1 MIAPDPRRTLEEAG
15 LGGAAASDRA
25 ERLAR
30 LMATLALE
38 RKDAEAWD
46 AWYVPGRIEVLGKHT
61 DYGGGRSLICAA
73 ERGFDV
79 VSAPRTD
86 ARLTLTDLGR
96 GVSLV
101 LDADGPW
108 PDVSWAT
115 YPLTVL
121 RRLSLNFPERTRGLD
136 LVFESDLSSAA
147 GMSSSSALMIAV
159 LLALVR
165 ANRLES
171 TAAWSENIHNS
182 TEDLAA
188 YAATIENGRSFR
200 GLSGEGGVGTE
211 GGSEDH
217 TAILCS
223 EPSRLGQYA
232 FCPTRRER
240 SIAFPPGLVFAI
252 GVSGVAARKTGQ
264 ARDDYNRASRNAARV
279 LEQWQAATGRHDESL
294 AAAVASANDAPGHL
308 RQLLDGDQELVDRFD
323 QFLEE
328 STRLVPDAAGQLEA
342 GDLAGFGRSVA
353 RSQELAEDLLR
364 NQVPET
370 VALVRAACDHGAL
383 AASAFGAGFGGSVW
397 ALVDQA
403 NAHAFL
409 DRWQN
414 AYRTACPAAAA
425 RSRFFLTRPGPAV
438 VRLSADL
445 IALDGGDGG
454 NGFNT
459 KDRSDR
465 RRTEAVTLHCLRA
478 GQRPALESARST
490 ENRKHCWISGVLV
503 ILSTPS
509 RLRRA

>member
-1 MIAPDPRRTLEEAG
+1 MIAPDPRRALEEAG
-15 LGGAAASDRA
+15 LGGEAASGHAARF
-25 ERLAR
+25 AR

-38 RKDAEAWD
+38 RRNAEAWD

-73 ERGFDV
+73 ERGFAV
-79 VSAPRTD
+79 ISAPRAD
-86 ARLTLTDLGR
+86 GRLALTDLGR

-101 LDADGPW
+101 LDAGGPR

-121 RRLSLNFPERTRGLD
+121 RRLSRNFPERTRGVD
-136 LVFESDLSSAA
+136 LVFESDLPSAA

-165 ANRLES
+165 ANRLDE
-171 TAAWSENIHNS
+171 TAAWRDSISNPP
-182 TEDLAA
+182 EDLAA

-200 GLSGEGGVGTE
+200 GLAGEGGVGTE

-223 EPSRLGQYA
+223 EPSRVGQYA

-240 SIAFPPGLVFAI
+240 SIAFPAGLVFAI

-264 ARDDYNRASRNAARV
+264 ARDDYNRASRHAALV
-279 LEQWQAATGRHDESL
+279 LEKWQTATGRHDASL
-294 AAAVASANDAPGHL
+294 AAAASSSNDAPGRIRHL
-308 RQLLDGDQELVDRFD
+308 LGGDRELVDRFD

-328 STRLVPDAAGQLEA
+328 SARLVPAAADQLEG
-342 GDLAGFGRSVA
+342 GDLDGFGRTVA

-370 VALVRAACDHGAL
+370 VALVRTAREHGAW

-403 NAHAFL
+403 NALAFL
-409 DRWQN
+409 DRWES
-414 AYRTACPAAAA
+414 AYRTTCPAASA
-425 RSRFFLTRPGPAV
+425 RSRFFQTRPGPAV
-438 VRLSADL
+438 VRLSV
-445 IALDGGDGG
+445 
-454 NGFNT
+454 
-459 KDRSDR
+459 
-465 RRTEAVTLHCLRA
+465 E
-478 GQRPALESARST
+478 P
-490 ENRKHCWISGVLV
+490 
-503 ILSTPS
+503 
-509 RLRRA
+509 